1 MGAALVIGHVTVKDP
16 AKWAEYRARV
26 PATIAAWH
34 GEVTFRGRRVAV
46 LGGTHAHDEVV
57 VLRFPDPASAD
68 AWFRSPAYQA
78 LIPLRTQAAEVDLIS
93 YAG

>member
-1 MGAALVIGHVTVKDP
+1 MGDAIVIGHITVRDQD
-16 AKWAEYRARV
+16 KWADYRARV
-26 PATIAAWH
+26 PATIAPWN
-34 GEVTFRGRRVAV
+34 GELVFRGRRAAV

-78 LIPLRTQAAEVDLIS
+78 LIPLRREAADVDLIS